1 MTSKAVNYAH
11 RGKSL
16 QTLIDTANNQY
27 YYLGHGLIQF
37 IETPMRQQRVGRTT
51 KWVFAK
57 KSTVDYVG
65 TLKGGHSIAFEA
77 KQTKLKSRFDFSNIG
92 FHQMEHL
99 KMQEQLGGS
108 AFLIIE
114 FTAHN
119 KIFYVKYKDI
129 APHYYAAQEDL
140 DAKKSLRYEWFI
152 ETCQQIRQGRG
163 VCLDYLKY
171 VNAS

>member
-1 MTSKAVNYAH
+1 MTNKVVNYAH

-16 QTLIDTANNQY
+16 QTLIDTANQQY
-27 YYLGHGLIQF
+27 YYTGHGLVQF
-37 IETPMRQQRVGRTT
+37 IETPMRQKRIGRTT

-77 KQTKLKSRFDFSNIG
+77 KQTKLKTRFDFSNIG

-99 KMQEQLGGS
+99 KQQEQLGGS

-114 FTAHN
+114 FTAYN
-119 KIFYVKYKDI
+119 KIFYVQFKDI
-129 APHYYAAQEDL
+129 APHFYAAWEDQES
-140 DAKKSLRYEWFI
+140 KKSLPYEWFI
-152 ETCQQIRQGRG
+152 ENCPLVKPGRG

-171 VNAS
+171 VIAP